1 MRTTAETVVYPV
13 ESVVVVCTCLQQWLV
28 LVNLKGLQ
36 AEKKELDLNSL
47 PMFPRTTQSLLPSC
61 SFSIVEF

>member
-36 AEKKELDLNSL
+36 AEKKAGFELSPHVPQDHSV
-47 PMFPRTTQSLLPSC
+47 SA
-61 SFSIVEF
+61 SFLFVQYC